1 MKRNY
6 LWGIIF
12 IVLLLPGFLFAQSTG
27 KIRGAIVDAETGEPL
42 MGANVVIEGTT
53 MGAASGM
60 NGEFIILNV
69 PPGKYTLVATY
80 MGYQKMTVQ
89 DVIVTTGLTTYQ
101 DFQMP
106 KVVLEGQEVV
116 IVAERPLVDKNATN
130 DVKVIR
136 SEDIENIPIRGYQ
149 NVVGSQ
155 AGAVQAT
162 DVQGRSNIYVRGG
175 RRDEIAYYVDGVLMN
190 NPYDRYNTGN
200 VSDMAIEEINYQ
212 PGGMT
217 AEYGGFNSGVVST
230 STRTG
235 GNKYSISAEA
245 VTDEFLSYWDD
256 PLGID
261 TYSYGFNLMNVSVGG
276 PVPMTDGKLR
286 FFANAEYLYQKDW
299 MASWAPSV
307 RPSVF
312 TRDIDSLLA
321 MNPEPVLFHGVKPNS
336 NRKRYS
342 GTANLAYSLDN
353 LKFKIGGHVDIT
365 DWSWYLH
372 NYAPFNSFHN
382 PKRFRDTYTAYA
394 KATWIISPT
403 AFVEANSN
411 YYMTK
416 YESKD
421 PVHGT
426 NFYDYTDPSKNYNV
440 TQWGSRAGQRDEFA
454 QFHTYGRVYGLYN
467 KEDIN
472 RLAFKVDG
480 TWQVNQAHELKAG
493 AEAQFSIVRFY
504 NITPWRLSS
513 TLHQLTDL
521 YGDWQL
527 ASQAEIEQAYRS
539 SYADNAGYDIYG
551 EEEINDGPDDA
562 RRPKMFSGY
571 IKDKIEFK
579 DLVVNLSLRVDHFDI
594 AQRQLVDPH
603 AITFNN
609 DGLIA
614 EENFMEAATYTE
626 VSPRIGFAFP
636 VTDRTVFHLQYG
648 KYVQPPPYNQT
659 YITWHNL
666 AANLTQGNYTTSEN
680 PSLEPVK
687 TTSYEVGFEQQL
699 GMNASIDITAF
710 YKEVRDQIQLRN
722 LQGATPTVYASF
734 VNGDFGNTKGF
745 SFDFH
750 LRRTNRVSANINY
763 TLQWANGTGSDPNT
777 QYNIAWQNPGEY
789 PTFVAPLDYDQRHTA
804 TVNVDFRTMP
814 EDGPSIGNFYPLGS
828 LGLNIFY
835 TYGSGMAYTP
845 ERPTTIVFGTGGS
858 QFPVAGINS
867 AHMPATSSLNLR
879 LDKKF
884 DVGPVT
890 LNPYIWVLNLLN
902 NENVQVIYN
911 ATGLPNDDGWF
922 STAEGQRWA
931 EANPTAAEWY
941 HARIA
946 DPTNY
951 GQPRQIRL
959 GVRIDYK

>member
-1 MKRNY
+1 
-6 LWGIIF
+6 
-12 IVLLLPGFLFAQSTG
+12 
-27 KIRGAIVDAETGEPL
+27 
-42 MGANVVIEGTT
+42 
-53 MGAASGM
+53 
-60 NGEFIILNV
+60 
-69 PPGKYTLVATY
+69 
-80 MGYQKMTVQ
+80 MGYQKMTIQ

-149 NVVGSQ
+149 NVVGAQ
-155 AGAVQAT
+155 AGAVQ
-162 DVQGRSNIYVRGG
+162 DRGNIYVRGG

-190 NPYDRYNTGN
+190 NPYDRFNTGN

-212 PGGMT
+212 PGGMS

-235 GNKYSISAEA
+235 GSRYSVSAEA

-261 TYSYGFNLMNVSVGG
+261 TYSYGYNLMNVSVGG
-276 PVPMTDGKLR
+276 PIPATDGKLR
-286 FFANAEYLYQKDW
+286 FFANAEYLYQKDRTP
-299 MASWAPSV
+299 SWGPSV

-321 MNPEPVLFHGVKPNS
+321 MNPEPVYFQGVKPN
-336 NRKRYS
+336 NTNKRYS
-342 GTANLAYSLDN
+342 GTANFSYSLEN
-353 LKFKIGGHVDIT
+353 LKFKLGGHMDMN
-365 DWSWYLH
+365 DWQAYQH
-372 NYAPFNSFHN
+372 VYAPFNSFHN
-382 PKRFRDTYTAYA
+382 PVRYRDTYTAYA
-394 KATWIISPT
+394 KATWIIGPT
-403 AFVEANSN
+403 AFVEANGN

-416 YESKD
+416 YEEMD
-421 PVHGT
+421 PVHEM
-426 NFYDYTDPSKNYNV
+426 NFYDFTDPSKNYNV

-454 QFHTYGRVYGLYN
+454 QFHTYGRVWGAYE

-472 RLAFKVDG
+472 RLAFKLDG

-493 AEAQFSIVRFY
+493 AEAMFSTVRFY
-504 NITPWRLSS
+504 NVTTWRLSS
-513 TLHQLTDL
+513 TLHQLAEL
-521 YGDWQL
+521 YGTWQQ
-527 ASQAEIEQAYRS
+527 APQAEIEQAYRS

-562 RRPKMFSGY
+562 RRPVMYSGY

-594 AQRQLVDPH
+594 AQLQLIDPYDV
-603 AITFNN
+603 TFNN
-609 DGLIA
+609 EGLIA
-614 EENFMEAATYTE
+614 DENFKDEATYTE

-636 VTDRTVFHLQYG
+636 VTDQTVFHLQYG
-648 KYVQPPPYNQT
+648 KYVQPPPYDRT
-659 YITWHNL
+659 YVTWHRL
-666 AANLTQGNYTTSEN
+666 AANLTQGNYTTSAN

-710 YKEVRDQIQLRN
+710 YKEIRDQIQIRN
-722 LQGATPTVYASF
+722 LMGATPTVYASYM
-734 VNGDFGNTKGF
+734 NGDFGNSKGF
-745 SFDFH
+745 SFDFQ

-763 TLQWANGTGSDPNT
+763 TLQWANGTGSDPTT
-777 QYNIAWQNPGEY
+777 QYRIAWQNPGEY
-789 PTFVAPLDYDQRHTA
+789 PTFVSPLDYDQRHTA
-804 TVNVDFRTMP
+804 TVNVDFRTLP
-814 EDGPSIGNFYPLGS
+814 EDGPAIGDFYPLGA
-828 LGLNIFY
+828 LGLNVFY
-835 TYGSGMAYTP
+835 TYGSGLAYTP
-845 ERPTTIVFGTGGS
+845 ETPQTYVFGSGGS
-858 QFPVAGINS
+858 RFPLAGINS
-867 AHMPATSSLNLR
+867 GHRPATSTLNIR

-902 NENVQVIYN
+902 HSNVLTVYN
-911 ATGLPNDDGWF
+911 GTGLPNDDGWF
-922 STAEGQRWA
+922 STSEGQRWA
-931 EANPTAAEWY
+931 EANPLAAEWY
-941 HARIA
+941 HARI
-946 DPTNY
+946 DECENY
-951 GQPRQIRL
+951 DDPRQIRI
-959 GVRIDYK
+959 GIRIDYK